1 MKYKKYYLIVLVV
14 ILIDQISKLLVY
26 QHMDMGYAGEI
37 NILGFDWA
45 RLHYTLNPGMAFG
58 LRIIPKLALTLFRI
72 AAITVLTYF
81 FILQIKNKAHVGFL
95 FCLAMILGGAV
106 GNAIDSVF
114 YGVFL
119 EGNMLE
125 GSPTPWL
132 HGQVIDMLY
141 FPMFEGRFPEWL
153 PRIGGNRFLFF
164 SAIFN
169 VADSAIFIGAVS
181 LLVFSRR
188 FFPETEEKTVEG
200 GRQTDASIDGEETNK
215 DEQAMTEGEEAAER
229 EEAIIEEQNTR
240 NIKFTENGEQSTKNE
255 EHI

>member
-1 MKYKKYYLIVLVV
+1 MKYKKYYLVILAV

-26 QHMDMGYAGEI
+26 QYMDMGYRGEI

-58 LRIIPKLALTLFRI
+58 LRIIPKLALTLFRM
-72 AAITVLTYF
+72 AAIAVLTYF
-81 FILQIKNKAHVGFL
+81 FILQIKNKAHTGFI
-95 FCLAMILGGAV
+95 FCLAMILGGAI

-125 GSPTPWL
+125 GSPTGWL
-132 HGQVIDMLY
+132 HGQVVDMLY
-141 FPMFEGRFPEWL
+141 FPIFEGYFPEFL
-153 PRIGGNRFLFF
+153 PWIGGNRFLFF

-188 FFPETEEKTVEG
+188 FFPESEET
-200 GRQTDASIDGEETNK
+200 IDGEQQADAFPNQVRDRLLDGEQQTAD
-215 DEQAMTEGEEAAER
+215 DEWQTTAVEKTFDQ
-229 EEAIIEEQNTR
+229 EQNT
-240 NIKFTENGEQSTKNE
+240 QNE
-255 EHI
+255 ELSEKK

>member
-26 QHMDMGYAGEI
+26 QHMNMGYAGEI
-37 NILGFDWA
+37 NILGLDWA

-81 FILQIKNKAHVGFL
+81 FILQIKNKAHTGFI
-95 FCLAMILGGAV
+95 FCLAMILGGAI

-119 EGNMLE
+119 EGNALE
-125 GSPTPWL
+125 GSPTAWL

-181 LLVFSRR
+181 LLVFSQR
-188 FFPETEEKTVEG
+188 FFPEEEKDSVEG
-200 GRQTDASIDGEETNK
+200 ERLRADGEEAVNN
-215 DEQAMTEGEEAAER
+215 EQQSTDIKEVDS
-229 EEAIIEEQNTR
+229 EEQS
-240 NIKFTENGEQSTKNE
+240 IKHE
-255 EHI
+255 ELSND

>member
-1 MKYKKYYLIVLVV
+1 MKYKKYYFV
-14 ILIDQISKLLVY
+14 ILAVILVDQISKLLVY
-26 QHMDMGYAGEI
+26 QYMDMGYRGEI
-37 NILGFDWA
+37 NIFGWDWA

-81 FILQIKNKAHVGFL
+81 FILQVKNKTNTGFI
-95 FCLAMILGGAV
+95 FCLAMILGGAI

-141 FPMFEGRFPEWL
+141 FPMFDGHFPEWL

-169 VADSAIFIGAVS
+169 VADSAIFIGAMS

-188 FFPETEEKTVEG
+188 FFPNEEEIADNG
-200 GRQTDASIDGEETNK
+200 QQTTDGEETTN
-215 DEQAMTEGEEAAER
+215 DERLTTNENDTTKAT
-229 EEAIIEEQNTR
+229 
-240 NIKFTENGEQSTKNE
+240 NGEDVETINEELTKND
-255 EHI
+255 